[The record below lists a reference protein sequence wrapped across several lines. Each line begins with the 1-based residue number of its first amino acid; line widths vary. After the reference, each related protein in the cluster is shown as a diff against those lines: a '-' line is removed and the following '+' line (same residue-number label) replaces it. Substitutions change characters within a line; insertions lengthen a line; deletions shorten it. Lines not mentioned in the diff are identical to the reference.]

1 VGHKGE
7 NGRPRPVRRRARAA
21 SSEDV
26 MSGSDL
32 IRFCDDVDA
41 KLAAIAARA
50 REASE
55 QAHQAL
61 TLIAEL
67 HRAVAEMRR
76 VTFAST
82 QTQIVPVLKE
92 GQQG

>member
-1 VGHKGE
+1 
-7 NGRPRPVRRRARAA
+7 
-21 SSEDV
+21 
-26 MSGSDL
+26 MSGAQL

-55 QAHQAL
+55 GAHQAL

-67 HRAVAEMRR
+67 HREVAEMRR
-76 VTFAST
+76 VAFAST
-82 QTQIVPVLKE
+82 QTQTLPIPKE
-92 GQQG
+92 GQQA